1 MPGYVS
7 KNPYTLLSNIVP
19 VIASFDSDGHVKPLY
34 VRINGEPLR
43 VHSSWVKPSYLG
55 TIEFECKVIDGDY
68 LKPLSLTYHRQDCVW
83 TIPKN
88 SMILS

>member
-1 MPGYVS
+1 MSGYVS
-7 KNPYTLLSNIVP
+7 RDSHSLLSNLVP
-19 VIASFDSDGHVKPLY
+19 VIASFDSGGHVKPLY

-43 VHSSWVKPSYLG
+43 IHSSQVKPSFLG
-55 TIEFECKVIDGDY
+55 TVEFECQVIDGEY